1 MTDSMFRFPGALR
14 RLRIRSGLL
23 QKTIAHNLRL
33 DPGQFCAVER
43 GVRRPFDAATI
54 DRVAELLDL
63 PARDRLDLEWAAR
76 HDRLLKHAMRD
87 GATTEEVELYSLC
100 LEALHNLRG
109 EQRSELILNVRKFN
123 ESAKVVSKLT
133 PMDLQPKGGL

>member
-1 MTDSMFRFPGALR
+1 MFRFPGVLR

-43 GVRRPFDAATI
+43 GVRRPFDTETI

-63 PARDRLDLEWAAR
+63 PARERHDLAWAAH
-76 HDRLLKHAMRD
+76 HDRLVKHAMRD
-87 GATTEEVELYSLC
+87 GATNEEVELYSLC
-100 LEALHNLRG
+100 LETLHHLRG
-109 EQRSELILNVRKFN
+109 EQRCELIHNVRKLN
-123 ESAKVVSKLT
+123 ESAKLLASLMH
-133 PMDLQPKGGL
+133 MDLQPEGRQ